1 MGMCY
6 EKLDAGS
13 LWKISNAQ
21 VLLLG
26 ADPVP
31 AAKAGELKK
40 LLSES
45 NVTVVALPGAP
56 LELLPG
62 GMKRGEKELFRASAP
77 KNDPLFAGVTDADL
91 YYREARMLPV
101 LVSAPDWV
109 VATSPALF
117 AKLDRITT
125 ATVVLNLSPEAIDGP
140 WNQEKTARV
149 WSTIFDN
156 MNLGLGRDLELF
168 TASRSRHNTVDFRFG
183 ETEPENCGI
192 RFDPNEE
199 GKPSDTENF
208 TPIQLGTSWES
219 QGHQQENPH
228 YRYPVDTQESQKL
241 PYDGFAWYRCTVKI
255 PESWKGHAIRLI
267 GGPID
272 DCDWTWWNGTEIGKT
287 TLANNPNSY
296 SARRDYPIPEELV
309 KFGQENTLMIKV
321 FDRWGEG
328 GVLGRLKVVAEERD
342 SKPSWSPYVDALDFY
357 DVDAFHNW

>member
-1 MGMCY
+1 MTVF
-6 EKLDAGS
+6 LP
-13 LWKISNAQ
+13 LF
-21 VLLLG
+21 LG
-26 ADPVP
+26 AV
-31 AAKAGELKK
+31 
-40 LLSES
+40 
-45 NVTVVALPGAP
+45 N
-56 LELLPG
+56 
-62 GMKRGEKELFRASAP
+62 
-77 KNDPLFAGVTDADL
+77 PLFHVPLDGSAEVFGPDGKTIATGVVQGRSEYQPGVAGQALDVQ
-91 YYREARMLPV
+91 RR
-101 LVSAPDWV
+101 APDQV
-109 VATSPALF
+109 
-117 AKLDRITT
+117 TT
-125 ATVVLNLSPEAIDGP
+125 AVFNRMPAINCNSGTVAF
-140 WNQEKTARV
+140 W
-149 WSTIFDN
+149 F
-156 MNLGLGRDLELF
+156 
-168 TASRSRHNTVDFRFG
+168 
-183 ETEPENCGI
+183 
-192 RFDPNEE
+192 
-199 GKPSDTENF
+199 KPSDTENF

-255 PESWKGHAIRLI
+255 PESWQGHAIRLI

-328 GVLGRLKVVAEERD
+328 GVLGGLKVVAEERD